1 MLIRNQNKFMIFET
15 DYKTIQ
21 ERIDA
26 IDPIKYG
33 KTRNYLNGDVTK
45 LSPYISRGVISTRQI
60 AKAVLAK
67 GYHPS
72 EIESF
77 LKELAWRD
85 YFQQVWIAL
94 GNEINDD
101 VKNKQ
106 DCNHFLIPKQLVDA
120 KTGIEAIDKTISDL
134 YQTGYMHN
142 HARMYV
148 ASFACNIA
156 RSHWKLPAKWM
167 YYHLLD
173 ADWASNALSW
183 QWVAGAFS
191 SKKYFA
197 NQENINK
204 YCNSQQR
211 GTILDKSYEDLAA
224 IDLSSSF
231 DDSIEFNLETNLPS
245 SSELKITDQYPTYI
259 YNFYNLDCNW
269 DVTLN
274 ANRVLLLE
282 PSFFHQY
289 PISDKT
295 IQFIIQLSKNIEGL
309 QIFVG
314 EFNDLLQKVNPSS
327 VNYKE
332 HPTNRHYQGVEH
344 AREWMFENTVGYYPS
359 FFSYW
364 NKASKKTTLWSR

>member
-1 MLIRNQNKFMIFET
+1 MIFET
-15 DYKTIQ
+15 DYKSIQ
-21 ERIDA
+21 ERIES
-26 IDPIKYG
+26 IDPLQYG
-33 KTRNYLNGDVTK
+33 KTRNYLNGAVTY

-60 AKAVLAK
+60 AQAVLAK

-94 GNEINDD
+94 GDEINDD

-120 KTGIEAIDKTISDL
+120 STGIEAIDKTINDL

-142 HARMYV
+142 HSRMYV
-148 ASFACNIA
+148 ASIACNIA
-156 RSHWKLPAKWM
+156 KSHWSLPAKWM

-191 SKKYFA
+191 SKKYYA

-204 YCNSQQR
+204 YCYSQQR

-224 IDLSSSF
+224 LDLSSSF
-231 DDSIEFNLETNLPS
+231 EDLIELNLQTELPS
-245 SSELKITDQYPTYI
+245 SSELKLNNQLPTYI
-259 YNFYNLDCNW
+259 YNFYNLDCKW
-269 DVTLN
+269 DSEIQ
-274 ANRVLLLE
+274 ANRILLLE
-282 PSFFHQY
+282 PSFFSKY
-289 PISDKT
+289 PISNRT
-295 IQFIIQLSKNIEGL
+295 IEFVINLSKNIEGI
-309 QIFVG
+309 QIFTG
-314 EFNDLLQKVNPSS
+314 SFDELLQHINPSNI
-327 VNYKE
+327 NYKE
-332 HPTNRHYQGVEH
+332 HPTNKHYKGIVH
-344 AREWMFENTVGYYPS
+344 SREWMFENTVGYYPS
-359 FFSYW
+359 FFSFW
-364 NKASKKTTLWSR
+364 NKASKKTTLWSK